1 MVWKTTSKVYYVHR
15 KNPKTLLALNKDQ
28 SYSMSKKKHNKKAIG
43 IIIVLILLALF
54 VFFPRR
60 FVLADGGSVAY
71 ASCLA
76 GAVYQ
81 VTELHRIALPFDEN
95 GVTYYEKGTV
105 ITVFHQEIYRDTYV
119 DYNDPKIAPD
129 VAAQDLD
136 NVLGD

>member
-1 MVWKTTSKVYYVHR
+1 
-15 KNPKTLLALNKDQ
+15 
-28 SYSMSKKKHNKKAIG
+28 MSKKKSSKKIIG
-43 IIIVLILLALF
+43 IVIALILIVLY

-81 VTELHRIALPFDEN
+81 VTQLHRIASPFDEN

-105 ITVFHQEIYRDTYV
+105 ITVFHHEVYRNSYV

-129 VAAQDLD
+129 VIAQDLD